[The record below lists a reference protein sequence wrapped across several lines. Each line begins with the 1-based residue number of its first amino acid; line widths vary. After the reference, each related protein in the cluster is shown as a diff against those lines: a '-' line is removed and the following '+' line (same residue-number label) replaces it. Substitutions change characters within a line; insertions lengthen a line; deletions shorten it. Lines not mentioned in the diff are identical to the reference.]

1 MAVLN
6 SATPPTDFSPQDY
19 QRLIE
24 KYLVLSKENDRLV
37 KAIRSGDQ
45 VDINHVRQVLQ
56 TDFPLYVRLQD
67 YFSRL
72 RDKDLKSVDQT
83 SFVLDD
89 PALGDVGVPS
99 RSIDL
104 GMDGYPEMQLVS
116 ESDPD
121 AMSMFT
127 GTGASASTESP
138 PAVPNQGPFGIRFS
152 DYPPRVISQ
161 MLSTH
166 TDVAAS
172 SCRWFPSIIPRTLS
186 HCSLVASWR
195 GSFTWAGFEHDSRAK
210 KFMRVPMIGLNA
222 TNGKDLCAKRHRYHE
237 NPHLNNPLPQM
248 RAYMATE
255 HGPPP
260 IGSQASE
267 RYRLTRVDKTLRSH
281 VVSIHASPRQGR
293 G

>member
-166 TDVAAS
+166 TDIAAS
-172 SCRWFPSIIPRTLS
+172 SCRWFSFYYTLHVFS
-186 HCSLVASWR
+186 PLARSLVAGIVYVGW
-195 GSFTWAGFEHDSRAK
+195 FRA
-210 KFMRVPMIGLNA
+210 RQPSEEIYEG
-222 TNGKDLCAKRHRYHE
+222 TDDR
-237 NPHLNNPLPQM
+237 
-248 RAYMATE
+248 
-255 HGPPP
+255 
-260 IGSQASE
+260 SE
-267 RYRLTRVDKTLRSH
+267 RYQRERSVRQKTSL
-281 VVSIHASPRQGR
+281 PRKPTS
-293 G
+293 